1 MIRFLTIIAA
11 LFTAALATPAAA
23 EVRMSFHSFNG
34 SIFFGRYPHTFVVLE
49 GTLESTGAVV
59 NENYGFTAKR
69 ANTSVLRGPVEH
81 AIKIEDAE
89 YLESTNRHFTVTI
102 TDEQYRQ
109 VRATMRAWR
118 DAPGR
123 YYELDTRNCVHFVGE
138 MARIAGLT
146 VEIPR
151 KMVRRPK
158 KWLNHMSAI
167 NPQLGA
173 SPIR

>member
-1 MIRFLTIIAA
+1 MIRLLTIIAA
-11 LFTAALATPAAA
+11 LFAAALATPAAA

-34 SIFFGRYPHTFVVLE
+34 SIFFGRYPHTFIVLE
-49 GTLESTGAVV
+49 GTLEETGAAV

-81 AIKIEDAE
+81 MILIEDQE
-89 YLESTNRHFTVTI
+89 YIESTNRHFTVTI
-102 TDEQYRQ
+102 SDEQYRQ
-109 VRATMRAWR
+109 VRAEMREWR

-123 YYELDTRNCVHFVGE
+123 YYELDTRNCVHFVGA
-138 MARIAGLT
+138 MARIAGLR
-146 VEIPR
+146 VEIPQ

-158 KWLNHMSAI
+158 KWLNHMGTI

-173 SPIR
+173 TRID